1 MSWALLAFG
10 DQFLLAFHDMEFAG
24 NYRSLSV
31 LHSPEQCNFTDSNRF
46 HFSTYFSKKRGL
58 SRPAHGMAPHKG
70 VQLTKKIAVHQR
82 TVSEK
87 LWIHV

>member
-31 LHSPEQCNFTDSNRF
+31 LLSPKQCNFTGSNRF
-46 HFSTYFSKKRGL
+46 QPSIFHNEFYMSTLNVLFKKERTFKT
-58 SRPAHGMAPHKG
+58 RAWHGP
-70 VQLTKKIAVHQR
+70 TYIF
-82 TVSEK
+82 
-87 LWIHV
+87 